1 MRLIDADELLARYKA
16 RCNGCK
22 DTKNYCEHC
31 CDIADIIND
40 IEDAPTIEERKKGKW
55 REIQRY
61 SPTDKAATNECSLCH
76 DTVWMYDGERRWN
89 YCPSC
94 GAEMEYKNEKVK

>member
-1 MRLIDADELLARYKA
+1 MRLIDGEELLARYKA

-22 DTKNYCEHC
+22 ETKNYCEHC

-55 REIQRY
+55 M
-61 SPTDKAATNECSLCH
+61 DMG
-76 DTVWMYDGERRWN
+76 D
-89 YCPSC
+89 YCVCNQCWHTEQQFNGVEQIPRHTPCCAMC
-94 GAEMEYKNEKVK
+94 GADMREEKKDDDKR